1 MTAQVFLSAQFFFGQ
16 NLFILLQFT
25 ELAMFLYFSGICTL
39 TMGTKGEQHT
49 GDAKISAE
57 FFCERLSRIAGITSK
72 KMFGGYGIFH
82 EGKMFALV
90 NSSGQVY
97 LKSDDTIMSKFDQV
111 GAQSHGKMP
120 YFSIPESV
128 FNDPEILVNW
138 AQESIDISKK

>member
-16 NLFILLQFT
+16 NLFIPLRFT

-57 FFCERLSRIAGITSK
+57 LFCERLSRIAGITFK
-72 KMFGGYGIFH
+72 KMFGGYGI
-82 EGKMFALV
+82 
-90 NSSGQVY
+90 
-97 LKSDDTIMSKFDQV
+97 
-111 GAQSHGKMP
+111 AQSHGKMP